1 MLNERDLEVADEW
14 IQEHVLEDGVHDF
27 DDAEEDGNTVKY
39 FFYRIAD
46 RASVVYLVTVSNGRL
61 VSIKK
66 EVYYE
71 DGEGTHAD
79 ETEQILS
86 ESKRRQARKRRR

>member
-27 DDAEEDGNTVKY
+27 DDAEEEGNTVKY
-39 FFYRIAD
+39 FFNRIAD
-46 RASVVYLVTVSNGRL
+46 RASVVYLVTVNNGKL

-66 EVYYE
+66 EVYHE
-71 DGEGTHAD
+71 DGEGTRAD
-79 ETEQILS
+79 EAEWIVG
-86 ESKRRQARKRRR
+86 KRRQTRKARR